1 MTRTPPYCVHHER
14 AKEACSD
21 SFEIGMTFHA
31 RKKANLHNSRVLIV
45 FLQLSRKNIGQH
57 LIQGF

>member
-31 RKKANLHNSRVLIV
+31 RKKANLHNSRV
-45 FLQLSRKNIGQH
+45 
-57 LIQGF
+57 